1 MSLEWVLLTAR
12 SKLFKTSYTEMV
24 TREISGVD
32 RGGEPFTKF
41 VDEKVKRFRESNG
54 EANLVRVCAT
64 ANNKSGHQFHIRLI
78 YGRMNASRIFEPAVR
93 DDGIVIGGPNYHAL
107 DTDED
112 GLISEE
118 ELLQM
123 SAKILKW
130 DGEMREV
137 TTLPVE
143 GQAS

>member
-1 MSLEWVLLTAR
+1 MSSEWALLTAR
-12 SKLFKTSYTEMV
+12 TKLFKTSYIETV

-32 RGGEPFTKF
+32 RGGEPFSKT
-41 VDEKVKRFRESNG
+41 VDEKVERSRESHG
-54 EANLVRVCAT
+54 DANLVRICAV
-64 ANNKSGHQFHIRLI
+64 ANNKSTYQFHIRLI
-78 YGRMNASRIFEPAVR
+78 YGRMSSSYTFEPSIR
-93 DDGIVIGGPNYHAL
+93 DDGIVISGPNYHDL
-107 DTDED
+107 DTNED

-123 SAKILKW
+123 SAKILRW
-130 DGEMREV
+130 DGEMRKV